1 MAMTDPISAADWG
14 PARARHLLN
23 RAGFGLTD
31 ARVAEMAALSPEAAV
46 ARLVDYET
54 LPEASAEPVPVNRV
68 SRQDIEI
75 RPSYVTVPAGHRLR
89 LVVKTGDT
97 PHLLPPPMKQLDL
110 LLGAYDL
117 QNNATNPSYLDL
129 SVSP

>member
-1 MAMTDPISAADWG
+1 MLVTELWDVAPDGHQQLLTGGGQLGSLRAVDP
-14 PARARHLLN
+14 
-23 RAGFGLTD
+23 
-31 ARVAEMAALSPEAAV
+31 VLSWPSTGGSW
-46 ARLVDYET
+46 LYPHHPFT
-54 LPEASAEPVPVNRV
+54 EASAEPVPVNRV